1 MATNFTSVITE
12 TIGEDEVVIYQ
23 SPAGIKSIVI
33 GCSVANKTT
42 ASLPVTLK
50 IKRGE
55 AIAYYVRNKKIATG
69 DNDELMKGNKIVL
82 LSGDQLIASSIET
95 DSFSA
100 IVSALTGV
108 T

>member
-23 SPAGIKSIVI
+23 SPTGIKSIII

-42 ASLPVTLK
+42 GSLPITIK
-50 IKRGE
+50 IKRGNTTG
-55 AIAYYVRNKKIATG
+55 YYVKNKKINTG

-82 LSGDQLIASSIET
+82 LSGDQLIASSVEI

-100 IVSALTGV
+100 LVSALTGV
-108 T
+108 V